1 MTDRPRDSQHSLT
14 PFSGKAATEP
24 TGASQPLPADEGIA
38 PLQVLRAIQRN
49 LPLFLISAGLTLALA
64 ALVLLG
70 SSSDYSARAAIRMAG
85 ERRTLTS
92 GVEDAP
98 QELDRPVDPIL
109 SSVQVLTSRSLVGSV
124 VDSLGLRLQPVSRIT
139 LSAPLFGRRLPAGA
153 LQAAAVDSSATPD
166 TLVLRFTERGVTG
179 RSRTAHGIA
188 RWGEPLRIGP
198 VRLTVPDQPPVGYAV
213 LAIEPRDVAID
224 DALRSLKV
232 VPRPGTDVIDVKFVD
247 SDPAVAQR
255 FANQL
260 VQLFQ
265 AANGHSAQ
273 GLAGRR
279 REFLGEQL
287 RVTDSLLVIAE
298 AGLSQFRSKQQM
310 GSSRDN
316 LSAEQASASALEA
329 QQAQLRADRRVFAAL
344 LERVRSTDAAAQE
357 SGFRALA
364 YSPEVAADPILAHL
378 QQRLLDYGTRL
389 DSLTTGPWR
398 SLASHPDVVQLT
410 TLLQGT
416 REELLRAVNARV
428 ASIDARLVVLSNQ
441 KAAGDQVIQRL
452 PAQQAEEAGLDRRV
466 GTLRSTA
473 DALRQEYQKARIAE
487 ALGAADIEILDLAPL
502 PYRKSGVPRPIQ
514 AGFAL
519 LLSLALGMGVSLLA
533 EATNRSVRHPEELY
547 GMIGAAEL
555 GIIPR
560 ITTGIESGAL
570 KQIALNGGQN
580 GNGRSAPTE
589 VVFTPAG
596 GLSAEAEAF
605 RLLRISLAFSWGD
618 RPCTL
623 VVTSAAPQEG
633 KTLIAANLAATF
645 ARAGADVLLVDC
657 DIHRP
662 RLHRMFEV
670 SRAPG
675 LMDLLRANYG
685 GLHFETAR
693 RAAQNQRLAAVRK
706 TSIDRLS
713 FLPCGADA
721 QNTPE
726 LLEPSNLRGLL
737 IQLRAEYDVIV
748 LDTPPVLVS
757 ADAATLAASAD
768 GVILVVR
775 AGQTDRG
782 AAELARQRVS
792 SAGGRIFGAVLND
805 PDGLVGR
812 FDQSYYAY
820 DYPAIAD

>member
-1 MTDRPRDSQHSLT
+1 MTNHTLDPQ
-14 PFSGKAATEP
+14 P
-24 TGASQPLPADEGIA
+24 TLPEQAPTDGGISPA
-38 PLQVLRAIQRN
+38 QLVEAIRRN
-49 LPLFLISAGLTLALA
+49 LPLFTIAAGLTLALA
-64 ALVLLG
+64 GLLLFG
-70 SSSDYSARAAIRMAG
+70 SPADYSARAVIRMAG

-98 QELDRPVDPIL
+98 PVVERPVDPIL
-109 SSVQVLTSRSLVGSV
+109 SAVQVLTSRTLVGSV
-124 VDSLGLRLQPVSRIT
+124 VDSLGLRLQPISQLN
-139 LSAPLFGRRLPAGA
+139 LSTPVFGRRFPTGA
-153 LQAAAVDSSATPD
+153 LRSVVVDSGAAPD
-166 TLVLRFTERGVTG
+166 TLVLKFSTRGVIG
-179 RSRTAHGIA
+179 RSRTAHGTA
-188 RWGEPLRIGP
+188 RLGEELRIGP
-198 VRLTVPDQPPVGYAV
+198 VRLTVPDLPSVGYVV
-213 LAIEPRDVAID
+213 LAIEQRDVSVD
-224 DALRSLKV
+224 QALRRLKV

-247 SDPAVAQR
+247 SDPVRAQQ
-255 FANQL
+255 FANNL
-260 VQLFQ
+260 VRLFQ

-273 GLAGRR
+273 ELAGRR

-287 RVTDSLLVIAE
+287 RVTDSLLLDAE
-298 AGLSQFRSKQQM
+298 AGLSKFRSKQQM

-316 LSAEQASASALEA
+316 LSAEQASAAALES
-329 QQAQLRADRRVFAAL
+329 QQAQLRGDRRVLVAL
-344 LERVRSTDAAAQE
+344 LERVKGSDAAGQE

-364 YSPEVAADPILAHL
+364 YSPEVAADPILAQL
-378 QQRLLDYGTRL
+378 QHRLLDYRTRL

-398 SLASHPDVVQLT
+398 SLATHPDVVQLN

-416 REELLRAVNARV
+416 REELIRAVHARV

-441 KAAGDQVIQRL
+441 KALGDQSMQRL
-452 PAQQAEEAGLDRRV
+452 PAQQAMETGLDRRV
-466 GTLRSTA
+466 EALRSTA
-473 DALRQEYQKARIAE
+473 DALRQEYQKARISE

-514 AGFAL
+514 VAFAL
-519 LLSLALGMGVSLLA
+519 ILSMALGTSVSVLA
-533 EATNRSVRHPEELY
+533 EVTDRSVRRPEELH

-560 ITTGIESGAL
+560 ITSGIDNGAL
-570 KQIALNGGQN
+570 KQISLNGGSN
-580 GNGRSAPTE
+580 GAGYLPPASE
-589 VVFTPAG
+589 VVLGSSG
-596 GLSAEAEAF
+596 GLSPEAEAF

-662 RLHRMFEV
+662 RLHRMFQV

-675 LMDLLRANYG
+675 LMDLLRVNYG
-685 GLHFETAR
+685 GLHYETAR
-693 RAAQNQRLAAVRK
+693 RAALSQRLMAIRQ
-706 TSIDRLS
+706 TPIERLS
-713 FLPCGADA
+713 FLPCGAEP
-721 QNTPE
+721 QSTPE
-726 LLEPSNLRGLL
+726 LLEPANLRGLL
-737 IQLRAEYDVIV
+737 LQLRTEYDVIV

-792 SAGGRIFGAVLND
+792 SAGGRVFGAVLND

-812 FDQSYYAY
+812 FDRSYYAY
-820 DYPAIAD
+820 DYPATVD